1 MEHLSISAP
10 VCAPVSK
17 ATRPRRFSITLAVVL
32 GSLVLGETALQVRS
46 YLKTGRSAAA
56 LASGETVVAMNDTY
70 GMRTYRPNYTL
81 KRPDPHYRFVTN
93 SHGFRS
99 PEIAPRRAPGE
110 YRIIVA
116 GASTVAGAYSKTNEL
131 TFPGQLQAA
140 LRKTMPGPV
149 NVVNAGVEG
158 YKIKDIEALIDRALI
173 KQAPSAMLIYSGL
186 NDLGAICGATR
197 AAKGEARAAPVADLP
212 DWTLS
217 RQLISKNTL
226 LVREPPIRLGIVD
239 PAKYFPAEYPATL
252 DRIVTKLKKA
262 NITPILLTTARS
274 YRGVPAA
281 EAEKLAASTL
291 FFHSCMNLDGLHK
304 ASEMFNQ
311 AIVDV
316 AERHKVK
323 VIDIAANMP
332 SGRQYFVD
340 ANHFTQK
347 GDHRAAE
354 IIHQAL
360 TGVLPH

>member
-1 MEHLSISAP
+1 
-10 VCAPVSK
+10 
-17 ATRPRRFSITLAVVL
+17 
-32 GSLVLGETALQVRS
+32 
-46 YLKTGRSAAA
+46 
-56 LASGETVVAMNDTY
+56 
-70 GMRTYRPNYTL
+70 
-81 KRPDPHYRFVTN
+81 
-93 SHGFRS
+93 
-99 PEIAPRRAPGE
+99 
-110 YRIIVA
+110 
-116 GASTVAGAYSKTNEL
+116 
-131 TFPGQLQAA
+131 
-140 LRKTMPGPV
+140 
-149 NVVNAGVEG
+149 
-158 YKIKDIEALIDRALI
+158 
-173 KQAPSAMLIYSGL
+173 
-186 NDLGAICGATR
+186 
-197 AAKGEARAAPVADLP
+197 
-212 DWTLS
+212 
-217 RQLISKNTL
+217 
-226 LVREPPIRLGIVD
+226 VREPPIRLGIVD